1 MATRSL
7 TRELALLVLGQVPE
21 QKSASV
27 ADLALDSI
35 LDQALDTLTQHWRES
50 LDASAAELDQAQ
62 QSLLDSELQQGEPGT
77 HDTVRTHLRASLSSA
92 EQVLNGLSASLELP
106 RLLLLGDQEQIRRGA
121 MDRVQKVLT
130 QREGIDKRLDQVM
143 ETALVTVPVLKLGLV
158 KVKALVLEWAQGLA
172 RGPLRRQRPRPVVEP
187 SAGHR
192 PHGPKPEP
200 HPLPH
205 WLQELESAPAPLK
218 RGHQS
223 HQPSVPA
230 SARGWAS
237 APASVTPQP
246 VVRTS

>member
-50 LDASAAELDQAQ
+50 LDASASELDQAQ
-62 QSLLDSELQQGEPGT
+62 QSLLDSELQQGEQGT

-121 MDRVQKVLT
+121 MERVQKVLT

-143 ETALVTVPVLKLGLV
+143 EGWRLTRLPRIDRDILRLAVVDLESLRTPAPVAFNEAVEL
-158 KVKALVLEWAQGLA
+158 ANRYSDEQG
-172 RGPLRRQRPRPVVEP
+172 RRMINGVLRRFHD
-187 SAGHR
+187 A
-192 PHGPKPEP
+192 
-200 HPLPH
+200 
-205 WLQELESAPAPLK
+205 
-218 RGHQS
+218 QS
-223 HQPSVPA
+223 KA
-230 SARGWAS
+230 SA
-237 APASVTPQP
+237 
-246 VVRTS
+246 